1 MTINLLT
8 WILLS
13 IGFLLGLTIGYF
25 LRKVIKAKQ
34 INSAEIKAENLITTA
49 KTKQREILLQ
59 AKDRAIKI
67 IEEAQ
72 AEEEERR
79 KEMDHSQKR
88 LEKRES
94 LFDQKLLGLESKQQQ
109 LQEKESHLEKIKQEI
124 NKIKEDQLNK
134 LEKISGF
141 TEDQAKDVLLKAVEK
156 DIKEDLFLR
165 MRKVE
170 DEGMEEIKEKAK
182 KILTLVIERC
192 ASSHAAE
199 ITTTIVNIPS
209 EEMKGRII
217 GKEGRNIRALE
228 QLLGVELIVDD
239 TPGVILVSGFNHIR
253 RYLAKR
259 VLEKL
264 ILDGRIQPAR
274 IEETID
280 QVKEELLTEI
290 KKSGENAAYEVG
302 VGGLD
307 PKLVQ
312 VIGRLKYR
320 TSYGQNVLIHSIEVA
335 HLSSLLASELGAN
348 VSVAKKGGFLHDIG
362 KAVDQEVQ
370 GTHPEI
376 GKELGQKF
384 NLPEEILTII
394 ATHHEDHPPTLE
406 AVIVKIA
413 DAISGAR
420 PGARKD
426 TLERYVQRL
435 EDLEAIAKAF
445 EGVEKVYAIQAGREL
460 RVFVTPEKVDD
471 WQAAK
476 MAKNIA
482 AKIQEELKY
491 PGEIKVTMIREKR
504 IIEYAK

>member
-13 IGFLLGLTIGYF
+13 IGFLLGLIAGYF
-25 LRKVIKAKQ
+25 LRKIIKARQ
-34 INSAEIKAENLITTA
+34 INSAEIKAENLITVA
-49 KTKQREILLQ
+49 KTKQKEILFQ

-72 AEEEERR
+72 TEEEERR

-94 LFDQKLLGLESKQQQ
+94 LFDQKLLGLEDKHQK
-109 LQEKESHLEKIKQEI
+109 LQEKETHLEKIKLEI
-124 NKIKEDQLNK
+124 NKIKEEQLDK
-134 LEKISGF
+134 LEKISEL
-141 TEDQAKDVLLKAVEK
+141 TSEQAKDTLLKIVEK
-156 DIKEDLFLR
+156 NIKEDLFQK
-165 MRKVE
+165 MRRTE
-170 DEGMEEIKEKAK
+170 EEGMEEIREKAK

-199 ITTTIVNIPS
+199 ITTTIVNVPN

-228 QLLGVELIVDD
+228 QLLGVELIIDD
-239 TPGVILVSGFNHIR
+239 TPNVILVSGFSPIR
-253 RYLAKR
+253 RHLAKK

-274 IEETID
+274 IEETVEKI
-280 QVKEELLTEI
+280 KEELSAEI
-290 KKSGENAAYEVG
+290 KKIGEDATYEVG
-302 VGGLD
+302 VAGLD
-307 PKLVQ
+307 PKLIQ
-312 VIGRLKYR
+312 IIGRLKYR
-320 TSYGQNVLIHSIEVA
+320 TSYGQNVLVHSIETA
-335 HLSSLLASELGAN
+335 HLSALLASELGAN
-348 VSVAKKGGFLHDIG
+348 ISLARKGGFLHDIG

-376 GKELGQKF
+376 GKELAKKF
-384 NLPEEILTII
+384 NLPEDILTII
-394 ATHHEDHPPTLE
+394 STHHDDHPPILE

-426 TLERYVQRL
+426 TLENYMQRL
-435 EDLEAIAKAF
+435 EDLEAVANSF
-445 EGVEKVYAIQAGREL
+445 EGIEKSYAIQAGREI
-460 RVFVTPEKVDD
+460 RIFVSPDKIDD
-471 WQAAK
+471 WQAVK
-476 MAKNIA
+476 LAKNIA
-482 AKIQEELKY
+482 TKIQEELKY
-491 PGEIKVTMIREKR
+491 PGEIKVTVIREKR
-504 IIEYAK
+504 ITEYAK

>member
-1 MTINLLT
+1 MTLLT
-8 WILLS
+8 WI
-13 IGFLLGLTIGYF
+13 FLFGSFLVGLIVGYF
-25 LRKVIKAKQ
+25 FRKFIGLKQ
-34 INSAEIKAENLITTA
+34 VDSAENKAENLITDA
-49 KTKQREILLQ
+49 KTKQKEIFLQ
-59 AKDRAIKI
+59 AKDRAMKI
-67 IEEAQ
+67 IEEARK
-72 AEEEERR
+72 EERDR
-79 KEMDHSQKR
+79 REEVECSQKR
-88 LEKRES
+88 LEKREA

-141 TEDQAKDVLLKAVEK
+141 TVDQAKDILLKAVEK

-228 QLLGVELIVDD
+228 QLMGVELIVDD
-239 TPGVILVSGFNHIR
+239 TPGVILVSGFNPIR
-253 RYLAKR
+253 RHLAKR

-280 QVKEELLTEI
+280 QIKEELLGEI
-290 KKSGENAAYEVG
+290 KKAGENAAYEVG

-307 PKLVQ
+307 PKLIQ

-320 TSYGQNVLIHSIEVA
+320 TSYGQNVLVHSIEVA

-348 VSVAKKGGFLHDIG
+348 VSIARKGGFLHDIG

-394 ATHHEDHPPTLE
+394 ATHHEDHPLTLE

-482 AKIQEELKY
+482 TKIQEELKY